1 MPRGEGTG
9 RFIHFY
15 QAGAVFRTDDPK
27 NIANG
32 SLDRFGHRVS
42 VQSVTPRPIA
52 VERSVGSPMN
62 HSTSRSSGLRKSPPH
77 GRACVRQARGDRLI
91 TAPRAGGEGG
101 IRTLDTLAGITVF
114 ETAAFDHSATSPP
127 LLLHELTG
135 LGQAGGGALATDLA
149 TDWLLGAWLPA
160 GHRFAFGRRIPTR
173 RQLPRR
179 DD

>member
-1 MPRGEGTG
+1 MMRLPACAACRGEFVPGE
-9 RFIHFY
+9 
-15 QAGAVFRTDDPK
+15 
-27 NIANG
+27 
-32 SLDRFGHRVS
+32 DRV
-42 VQSVTPRPIA
+42 PRPVQGPWECPA
-52 VERSVGSPMN
+52 RVGGLGKWRRERDSNPRDVISAYTISNRAPSTARTPLRETACQPSPSA
-62 HSTSRSSGLRKSPPH
+62 HDTSEH
-77 GRACVRQARGDRLI
+77 GE
-91 TAPRAGGEGG
+91 AGGEGG